1 MLGYRFL
8 VWFLH
13 KAFKVQSVALAK
25 ANIAKKGIPVKC
37 MLEHAMSCTHSA
49 KKGQSRA
56 SKARRLNALEDLTCL
71 KDFTRFVKIHKD
83 FKGSNSSCGA
93 SNAPFAID
101 LAEASQLLEANAAL
115 GTMALLASR
124 LGKGGRM
131 LGQFLSDKFWRV
143 QVGSSWFKSV
153 LVQEYSKTYSFMA
166 DRTECEGQ

>member
-1 MLGYRFL
+1 
-8 VWFLH
+8 
-13 KAFKVQSVALAK
+13 VQSVALAK

-131 LGQFLSDKFWRV
+131 LGQFLSDKF
-143 QVGSSWFKSV
+143 
-153 LVQEYSKTYSFMA
+153 
-166 DRTECEGQ
+166 